1 MSDSMQEFEDEI
13 QTEVTRDPVRAQ
25 LRKVEQQL
33 KAAEAKAKELET
45 AARELAFV
53 KAGVDLNAPVAK
65 YFVKGYD
72 GELSADAIR
81 AAAQEANLIQSAPQ
95 QDKVQAAEQQAW
107 ARVNSASQAGEKFEP
122 VTDWAARMASAKSP
136 GELDQLMA
144 QYNAEQAKSKF

>member
-13 QTEVTRDPVRAQ
+13 QTEGTRDPVRAQ

-53 KAGVDLNAPVAK
+53 KAGVDTNAPIAK

-72 GELSADAIR
+72 GELSAEAIR
-81 AAAQEANLIQSAPQ
+81 VAAQEANLIQPAP
-95 QDKVQAAEQQAW
+95 QDKVQASEQQAW

-122 VTDWAARMASAKSP
+122 VTDWSAKMSSAKNQA
-136 GELDQLMA
+136 ELDQLMA
-144 QYNAEQAKSKF
+144 QYNAEMAKNQI

>member
-1 MSDSMQEFEDEI
+1 MEEFEDEI
-13 QTEVTRDPVRAQ
+13 QTEGTRDPVRAQ

-53 KAGVDLNAPVAK
+53 KAGVDVNAPIAK

-81 AAAQEANLIQSAPQ
+81 VAAQEANLI
-95 QDKVQAAEQQAW
+95 KVDNSQKATQAEQQAW

-122 VTDWAARMASAKSP
+122 VTDWSAKMSQAKNQA
-136 GELDQLMA
+136 ELDQLMA
-144 QYNAEQAKSKF
+144 QYNAEMAKNQF

>member
-13 QTEVTRDPVRAQ
+13 QTEGTRDPVRAQ

-33 KAAEAKAKELET
+33 KVAEAKAKELET

-53 KAGVDLNAPVAK
+53 KAGVDTNAAIAK

-72 GELSADAIR
+72 GELSPEAIR
-81 AAAQEANLIQSAPQ
+81 VAAQEANLIQPAP
-95 QDKVQAAEQQAW
+95 QDKVQASEQQAW

-122 VTDWAARMASAKSP
+122 VTDWSAKMSSAKNQS
-136 GELDQLMA
+136 ELDQLMA
-144 QYNAEQAKSKF
+144 QYNAEMAKNQI

>member
-13 QTEVTRDPVRAQ
+13 QTEGTRDPVRAQ

-53 KAGVDLNAPVAK
+53 KAGVDVNAPIAK

-81 AAAQEANLIQSAPQ
+81 VAAQEANLIQPAQ

-122 VTDWAARMASAKSP
+122 VTDWAAKMSNAKNQQ
-136 GELDQLMA
+136 ELDQLMA
-144 QYNAEQAKSKF
+144 QYNAELAKNQI

>member
-1 MSDSMQEFEDEI
+1 MSDSIEGFEDEV

-53 KAGVDLNAPVAK
+53 KAGVDVNAPIAK

-81 AAAQEANLIQSAPQ
+81 VAAQEANLIRASNSQKSMQ
-95 QDKVQAAEQQAW
+95 EEQQAW

-122 VTDWAARMASAKSP
+122 VTDWATKMSSAKSP
-136 GELDQLMA
+136 QELDQLMA
-144 QYNAEQAKSKF
+144 QYNAEMAKNKF

>member
-1 MSDSMQEFEDEI
+1 MQEFEDEI
-13 QTEVTRDPVRAQ
+13 QTEGTRDPVRAQ

-33 KAAEAKAKELET
+33 KAAEAKAKELEN

-53 KAGVDLNAPVAK
+53 KAGVDVNAPIAK

-81 AAAQEANLIQSAPQ
+81 VAAQEANLIQPAQ
-95 QDKVQAAEQQAW
+95 QDKVQASEQQAW

-122 VTDWAARMASAKSP
+122 VTDWSAKMSSAKNQS
-136 GELDQLMA
+136 ELDQLMA
-144 QYNAEQAKSKF
+144 QYNAEMAKNQI

>member
-13 QTEVTRDPVRAQ
+13 QTEGTRDPVRAQ

-53 KAGVDLNAPVAK
+53 KAGVDVNAPIAK

-72 GELSADAIR
+72 GELSSDAIR
-81 AAAQEANLIQSAPQ
+81 VAAQEANLIQPAQ
-95 QDKVQAAEQQAW
+95 QDKVQASEQQAW

-122 VTDWAARMASAKSP
+122 VTDWAAKMSSAKNQA
-136 GELDQLMA
+136 ELDQLMA
-144 QYNAEQAKSKF
+144 QYNAEMAKNQI

>member
-1 MSDSMQEFEDEI
+1 MSDSMEEFEDEI
-13 QTEVTRDPVRAQ
+13 QTEGTRDPVRAH

-53 KAGVDLNAPVAK
+53 KAGVDVNAPIAK

-81 AAAQEANLIQSAPQ
+81 VAAQEANLIKADNSQKATQ
-95 QDKVQAAEQQAW
+95 AEQQAW

-122 VTDWAARMASAKSP
+122 VTDWSAKMSQAKNQA
-136 GELDQLMA
+136 ELDQLMA
-144 QYNAEQAKSKF
+144 QYNAEMAKNQF

>member
-1 MSDSMQEFEDEI
+1 MSDSIEEFEDEI

-53 KAGVDLNAPVAK
+53 KAGVDVNAPIAK

-81 AAAQEANLIQSAPQ
+81 VAAQEANLIQAAQ
-95 QDKVQAAEQQAW
+95 QQEKVQPAEQQAW

-122 VTDWAARMASAKSP
+122 VTDWATKMSSAKNQQ
-136 GELDQLMA
+136 ELDQLMA
-144 QYNAEQAKSKF
+144 QYNAEMAKNQF

>member
-1 MSDSMQEFEDEI
+1 MSDSIEEFEDEI

-53 KAGVDLNAPVAK
+53 KAGVDVNAPVAK

-81 AAAQEANLIQSAPQ
+81 VAAQEANLI
-95 QDKVQAAEQQAW
+95 KVDDSQRVQNTEQQAW
-107 ARVNSASQAGEKFEP
+107 SRVNSASQAGEKFEP
-122 VTDWAARMASAKSP
+122 VTDWPTKMSTAKNQQ
-136 GELDQLMA
+136 ELDQFMA
-144 QYNAEQAKSKF
+144 QYNAEMAKKLI

>member
-1 MSDSMQEFEDEI
+1 MSDSHEEFEDEV

-33 KAAEAKAKELET
+33 KVAEAKAKELEN

-53 KAGVDLNAPVAK
+53 KAGVDVNAPISK

-81 AAAQEANLIQSAPQ
+81 VAAQEANLIKVDESQH
-95 QDKVQAAEQQAW
+95 VQAEEKQAW
-107 ARVNSASQAGEKFEP
+107 SRVNNASQAGEKFEP
-122 VTDWAARMASAKSP
+122 VTDWATKMSSAKNQS
-136 GELDQLMA
+136 ELDQLMA
-144 QYNAEQAKSKF
+144 QYNAEMAKTKI

>member
-13 QTEVTRDPVRAQ
+13 QTEGTRDPVRAQ

-53 KAGVDLNAPVAK
+53 KAGVDTNAPIAK

-72 GELSADAIR
+72 GELSPEAIR
-81 AAAQEANLIQSAPQ
+81 VAAQEANLIQPAT
-95 QDKVQAAEQQAW
+95 QDKVQASEQQAW

-122 VTDWAARMASAKSP
+122 VTDWTAKMSTAKNQS
-136 GELDQLMA
+136 ELDQLMA
-144 QYNAEQAKSKF
+144 QYNAEMAKNQI

>member
-13 QTEVTRDPVRAQ
+13 QTEGTRDPVRAQ

-53 KAGVDLNAPVAK
+53 KAGVDVNAPIAK

-81 AAAQEANLIQSAPQ
+81 VAAQEANLIKADNSQKATQ
-95 QDKVQAAEQQAW
+95 AEQQAW

-122 VTDWAARMASAKSP
+122 VTDWSAKMSQAKNQA
-136 GELDQLMA
+136 ELDQLMA
-144 QYNAEQAKSKF
+144 QYNAEMAKNQF

>member
-1 MSDSMQEFEDEI
+1 MSDSIEEFEDEV

-33 KAAEAKAKELET
+33 KAAEAKANELET

-53 KAGVDLNAPVAK
+53 KAGVDVNAPIAK

-81 AAAQEANLIQSAPQ
+81 VAAQEANLIKVDDSQ
-95 QDKVQAAEQQAW
+95 QVQNTEQQAW
-107 ARVNSASQAGEKFEP
+107 SRVNSAYQAGEKFEP
-122 VTDWAARMASAKSP
+122 VTDWSAKMASAKSP

-144 QYNAEQAKSKF
+144 QYNAEMAKPKF

>member
-13 QTEVTRDPVRAQ
+13 QTEGTRDPVRAQ

-33 KAAEAKAKELET
+33 KAAEAKAKELEN

-53 KAGVDLNAPVAK
+53 KAGVDVNAPIAK

-72 GELSADAIR
+72 GELSSDAIR
-81 AAAQEANLIQSAPQ
+81 VAAQEANLIQPAP
-95 QDKVQAAEQQAW
+95 QDKVQASEQQAW

-122 VTDWAARMASAKSP
+122 VTDWTAKMSSAKNQA
-136 GELDQLMA
+136 ELDQLMA
-144 QYNAEQAKSKF
+144 QYNAEMAKNQI

>member
-53 KAGVDLNAPVAK
+53 KAGVDTNAPIAK

-81 AAAQEANLIQSAPQ
+81 VAAQEANLI
-95 QDKVQAAEQQAW
+95 KVDDSQRVQNTEQQAW
-107 ARVNSASQAGEKFEP
+107 SRVNSASQAGEKFEP
-122 VTDWAARMASAKSP
+122 VTDWPTKMSTAKNQQ
-136 GELDQLMA
+136 ELDQFMA
-144 QYNAEQAKSKF
+144 QYNAEMAKKLI

>member
-1 MSDSMQEFEDEI
+1 MQEFEDEI
-13 QTEVTRDPVRAQ
+13 QTEGTRDPVRAQ

-53 KAGVDLNAPVAK
+53 KAGVDTNAPIAK

-72 GELSADAIR
+72 GELSAEAIR
-81 AAAQEANLIQSAPQ
+81 VAAQEANLIQPAP
-95 QDKVQAAEQQAW
+95 QDKVQASEQQAW

-122 VTDWAARMASAKSP
+122 VTDWSAKMSSAKNQA
-136 GELDQLMA
+136 ELDQLMA
-144 QYNAEQAKSKF
+144 QYNAEMAKNQI

>member
-1 MSDSMQEFEDEI
+1 MSDSIEEFEDEV

-53 KAGVDLNAPVAK
+53 KAGVDVNAPIAK

-81 AAAQEANLIQSAPQ
+81 VAAAEANLIKADNSQ
-95 QDKVQAAEQQAW
+95 KVQQAEQQAW

-122 VTDWAARMASAKSP
+122 VTDWAAKMSSAKNQQ
-136 GELDQLMA
+136 ELDQLMA
-144 QYNAEQAKSKF
+144 QYNAEMAKNQF

>member
-1 MSDSMQEFEDEI
+1 MSDSMEEFEDEI
-13 QTEVTRDPVRAQ
+13 QTEGTRDPVRAQ

-53 KAGVDLNAPVAK
+53 KAGVDVNAPIAK
-65 YFVKGYD
+65 YFIKGYD

-81 AAAQEANLIQSAPQ
+81 VAAQEANLIKADNSQKATQ
-95 QDKVQAAEQQAW
+95 AEQQAW

-122 VTDWAARMASAKSP
+122 VTDWSAKMSQAKNQA
-136 GELDQLMA
+136 ELDQLMA
-144 QYNAEQAKSKF
+144 QYNAEMAKNQF

>member
-1 MSDSMQEFEDEI
+1 MSDSMQEFEDEV

-81 AAAQEANLIQSAPQ
+81 AAAQEANLIQPTPQ
-95 QDKVQAAEQQAW
+95 QDKVQEAEQQAW
-107 ARVNSASQAGEKFEP
+107 TRVNNASQAGEKFEP
-122 VTDWAARMASAKSP
+122 VTDWSAKMANAKSP

-144 QYNAEQAKSKF
+144 QYNAEMAKPKF

>member
-13 QTEVTRDPVRAQ
+13 QTEGTRDPVRAQ

-33 KAAEAKAKELET
+33 KAAEAKAKELEN

-53 KAGVDLNAPVAK
+53 KAGVDVNAPIAK

-81 AAAQEANLIQSAPQ
+81 VAAQEANLIQPAQ
-95 QDKVQAAEQQAW
+95 QDKVQASEQQAW

-122 VTDWAARMASAKSP
+122 VTDWSAKMSSAKNQS
-136 GELDQLMA
+136 ELDQLMA
-144 QYNAEQAKSKF
+144 QYNAEMAKNQI

>member
-13 QTEVTRDPVRAQ
+13 QTEGTRDPVRAQ

-53 KAGVDLNAPVAK
+53 KAGVDVNAPIAK

-72 GELSADAIR
+72 GELSSDAIR
-81 AAAQEANLIQSAPQ
+81 VAAQEANLIKVDDSQ
-95 QDKVQAAEQQAW
+95 QVQNTEQQAW
-107 ARVNSASQAGEKFEP
+107 SRVNSASQAGEKFEP
-122 VTDWAARMASAKSP
+122 VTDWPTKMSTAKNQQ
-136 GELDQLMA
+136 ELDQFMA
-144 QYNAEQAKSKF
+144 QYNAEVAKKLI

>member
-13 QTEVTRDPVRAQ
+13 QTEGTRDPVRAH

-33 KAAEAKAKELET
+33 KVAEAKAKELET

-53 KAGVDLNAPVAK
+53 KAGVDTNAAIAK

-72 GELSADAIR
+72 GELSPEAIR
-81 AAAQEANLIQSAPQ
+81 VAAQEANLIQPAP
-95 QDKVQAAEQQAW
+95 QDKVQASEQQAW

-122 VTDWAARMASAKSP
+122 VTDWTAKMSSAKNQS
-136 GELDQLMA
+136 ELDQLMA
-144 QYNAEQAKSKF
+144 QYNAEMAKNQI

>member
-1 MSDSMQEFEDEI
+1 MSDSMQDFEDEI
-13 QTEVTRDPVRAQ
+13 QTEGTRDPVRAQ

-53 KAGVDLNAPVAK
+53 KAGVDTNAPIAK

-72 GELSADAIR
+72 GELSPEAIR
-81 AAAQEANLIQSAPQ
+81 VAAQEANLIQPAP
-95 QDKVQAAEQQAW
+95 QDKVQASEQQAW

-122 VTDWAARMASAKSP
+122 VTDWTAKMS
-136 GELDQLMA
+136 GAKNQSELDQLMA
-144 QYNAEQAKSKF
+144 QYNAEMAKNQI